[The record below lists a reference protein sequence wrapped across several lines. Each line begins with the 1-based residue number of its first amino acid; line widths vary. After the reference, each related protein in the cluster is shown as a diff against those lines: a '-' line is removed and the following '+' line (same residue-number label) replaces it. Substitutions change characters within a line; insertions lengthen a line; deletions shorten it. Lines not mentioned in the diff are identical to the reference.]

1 MKTLRLVFLLAM
13 PILLWTNSI
22 ATPTNYGYRHIM
34 GSAQQNEQ
42 GAKKGLQTD
51 SAKIEQLLSSL
62 IPLRSELKRRLNNKG
77 STHFYRN
84 SLRCTHV
91 RP

>member
-42 GAKKGLQTD
+42 GVKRLANRLCQNRTIAFIAN
-51 SAKIEQLLSSL
+51 SATF
-62 IPLRSELKRRLNNKG
+62 R
-77 STHFYRN
+77 T
-84 SLRCTHV
+84 
-91 RP
+91 

>member
-34 GSAQQNEQ
+34 GTAQQNEQ
-42 GAKKGLQTD
+42 GLKKACKPTLP
-51 SAKIEQLLSSL
+51 K
-62 IPLRSELKRRLNNKG
+62 
-77 STHFYRN
+77 
-84 SLRCTHV
+84 
-91 RP
+91 

>member
-34 GSAQQNEQ
+34 GTAQQNEQ

-62 IPLRSELKRRLNNKG
+62 IPLCNKG
-77 STHFYRN
+77 CTHFYRN